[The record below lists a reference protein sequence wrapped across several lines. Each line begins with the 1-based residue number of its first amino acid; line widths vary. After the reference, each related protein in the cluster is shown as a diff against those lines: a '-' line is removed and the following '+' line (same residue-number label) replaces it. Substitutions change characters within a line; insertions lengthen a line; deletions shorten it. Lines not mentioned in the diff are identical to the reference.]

1 MSKLEEAR
9 KMLAKDKEFSEWI
22 KFGFENEGPKDGKLD
37 AKGVFSLMS
46 KLDLNGKN
54 PTEKEIEDFFKSLG
68 KDKVTFEEFYPY
80 SKKACQKA
88 LE

>member
-1 MSKLEEAR
+1 
-9 KMLAKDKEFSEWI
+9 
-22 KFGFENEGPKDGKLD
+22 
-37 AKGVFSLMS
+37 MS

-54 PTEKEIEDFFKSLG
+54 PTEKEIEEFFKSLG